1 MAVPAYDRDL
11 VLVTPEAR
19 SGLRRVVEPN
29 EVEPLALH
37 LLGGAFRP
45 GVGLHG
51 KTNQHLPGP
60 APAPQAL
67 ENIHGRFQLNGAGI
81 AALRNLLTRGSLRP
95 PVGDSG
101 AHDQDVAGVEPLI
114 ERDRK
119 ST

>member
-45 GVGLHG
+45 GMGLHG
-51 KTNQHLPGP
+51 ETHQHLPGP

-67 ENIHGRFQLNGAGI
+67 EKIHGRLQLNGAGM
-81 AALRNLLTRGSLRP
+81 AALRNRLTRGSPRP
-95 PVGDSG
+95 PIRGG
-101 AHDQDVAGVEPLI
+101 RAHDTVGAGGGA
-114 ERDRK
+114 RR
-119 ST
+119 